1 MLSSMMNVNGV
12 NEVEQTALRNFE
24 VQTTVPNQQRSDIVL
39 ALRVEAGSSRVL
51 SALSMPEYIEAW
63 MQAPDAE
70 ELQFIFC
77 PITQE
82 IFRIDLYRA
91 EVLQASIHSTC
102 RVVSANQV
110 RYVWNSTSRTG
121 STETLVDIRLRSGSG
136 GCILGLKH
144 NGFKS
149 ATELAW
155 CSKMWHQSLERLG
168 RIMRKN

>member
-1 MLSSMMNVNGV
+1 MLSFMKSVNGA
-12 NEVEQTALRNFE
+12 NEVEQTALKNLGI
-24 VQTTVPNQQRSDIVL
+24 QTAIPSQHRSDIVL
-39 ALRVEAGSSRVL
+39 SFRIEADSSRVL
-51 SALSMPEYIEAW
+51 YALSMPEYIEAW

-70 ELQFIFC
+70 ELQFIFS
-77 PITQE
+77 PITQDT
-82 IFRIDLYRA
+82 FRIDLYCA

-110 RYVWNSTSRTG
+110 RYLWNSTSRTG
-121 STETLVDIRLRSGSG
+121 STETLVDIQLRSGSG

-155 CSKMWHQSLERLG
+155 CSTMWNQSLERLC
-168 RIMRKN
+168 RIMRRN

>member
-1 MLSSMMNVNGV
+1 MGQIALSN
-12 NEVEQTALRNFE
+12 LDIRP
-24 VQTTVPNQQRSDIVL
+24 TVPNQRRNDIAL
-39 ALRVEAGSSRVL
+39 AFRIEADSSRVL

-70 ELQFIFC
+70 ELQFIFH
-77 PITQE
+77 PITKE
-82 IFRIDLYRA
+82 MFRIDLYRA

-102 RVVSANQV
+102 RVVSASQV
-110 RYVWNSTSRTG
+110 RYLWNSTSRAG
-121 STETLVDIRLRSGSG
+121 STETLVDIQLRSGSG

-155 CSKMWHQSLERLG
+155 CSKMWHQSLERLC